1 MKEKLLSIFS
11 VMSALFAIICWSGG
25 AILISLGLGTAGL
38 TYFSGL
44 SKYKPIFVIF
54 TAITL
59 YFAYTTIEKKNS
71 SRKSKILFLI
81 CALLCCL
88 ILYSPLFL

>member
-11 VMSALFAIICWSGG
+11 VISALFAIICWSGG

-44 SKYKPIFVIF
+44 SKYKPIFVII
-54 TAITL
+54 TAISL
-59 YFAYTTIEKKNS
+59 YFAYITIDKKNS
-71 SRKSKILFLI
+71 SKRSKIIFWI
-81 CALLCCL
+81 CALLCGL